1 MKKSEVKEM
10 FSMILAAYEN
20 TKNTRDDAYQRFL
33 NQCLELVKI
42 EILKEK
48 ELYETR
54 A

>member
-10 FSMILAAYEN
+10 FSFILAAYEN
-20 TKNTRDDAYQRFL
+20 TKDIRDDAYEKFL
-33 NQCLELVKI
+33 HNCVELVKI

-48 ELYETR
+48 EMYEDR